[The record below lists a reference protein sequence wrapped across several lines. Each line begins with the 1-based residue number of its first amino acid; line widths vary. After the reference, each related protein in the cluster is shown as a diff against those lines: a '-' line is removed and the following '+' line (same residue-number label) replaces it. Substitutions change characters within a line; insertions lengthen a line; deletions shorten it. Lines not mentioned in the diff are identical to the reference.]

1 MGFMKWLARRGN
13 VGGTARW
20 AATSYK
26 FFRQRHPD
34 VNEFSD
40 SDIYRLMI
48 VQRYEA
54 FPDPEAQKFLLDQ
67 ATQSKGL
74 NRLVTAVLCW
84 EADFFQNT
92 KETQNMF
99 YEVID
104 EELRKQGIPEDAI

>member
-1 MGFMKWLARRGN
+1 MGFMKWLARRGS

-54 FPDPEAQKFLLDQ
+54 FPDPEAEKWLLSQ
-67 ATQSKGL
+67 ATRSKGL
-74 NRLVTAVLCW
+74 NRLVTAVLIW
-84 EADFFQNT
+84 EADLEQNT
-92 KETQNMF
+92 KATQDMF
-99 YEVID
+99 DDVID